1 MNQMLM
7 LMVSGRLVGEELLI
21 KELIIADMSGLT
33 IQEHKVVA
41 TMLLSAH

>member
-7 LMVSGRLVGEELLI
+7 LMASGRLVAEELLI

-33 IQEHKVVA
+33 IQEHKVA
-41 TMLLSAH
+41 AMMLLSVH